1 MAIRGGYAPPG
12 VYTETIF
19 ESPTPQNNFS
29 GRIPLLIGS
38 GTESFS
44 QRGLSVVRG
53 SSATVDQQ
61 IVEEDATGRSVLA
74 ELPDGSYSLG
84 DFDGTSRVIRTRQ
97 WPLVTGDGT
106 GTTATT
112 ASSTSATINGQATVV
127 LSINAKEGLVT
138 LATAPQ
144 EGDDVRISYF
154 FNRTD
159 TLVQDENVSSQ
170 VSSDNSILYA
180 TFADMATTPTTRT
193 LVITVDGVV
202 HVIDLP
208 IKSSNSTRTEQLAF
222 IVAKINALKIGTL
235 TAGTYVDHKGNTN
248 LSLSASGSISIGAG
262 TANPHVGVDDGQSGS
277 ARNRVFYTAYNP
289 IVDGT
294 NGGIA
299 TSEVSDVTVKV
310 NGATVTPTSL
320 DSATGAVTLAVA
332 PPVGSTVSISYYFN
346 SFRDNFD
353 FIPSRDVLTLDRV
366 SLVPEGGGIK
376 SQFDQ
381 GISWVLKDD
390 KIYWGTF
397 TDVSIGNVQE
407 GTVSFG
413 PIQVTSSLRDERLFL
428 AECSSVTDDTVV
440 PARTLPNVFKLPQQ
454 PTDGTGTARPT
465 SNPALV
471 QVRVGTSISDALGK
485 AEAVVTRVNPVDS
498 TITLSQAVP
507 FGSKVFATFYYNNI
521 QDEFSPIGGYEVQVA
536 SVGGSNI
543 GTYTLSRSGLPLFGA
558 TYEGKGSDLSLTA
571 INFPSGSEAKSGVS
585 LSTGVPVEETV
596 TVKFASFDPT
606 PAIFTT
612 PNSAPY
618 SFLASTSDTITVK
631 LDNAVGNTD
640 IELTNPTGLGNRG
653 LMTYMVSEPLPYTAS
668 SDSANLGTVDGDL
681 VLKIDGVEMSIDLSG
696 ANAIANATAALVA
709 DEINTQVKAIGA
721 TYTAMTAIGPYTVV
735 EGENDTLSFHYE
747 DNLTEHT
754 VNLAQVLDAQQNEVA
769 DFRLPPGEYLTAD
782 ALATIITTQIKAFE
796 ADPENNPGVKLF
808 DQANPELSVSAI
820 DGKLVFTLNSLLG
833 AADFGYVE
841 FIAQADPTD
850 DFARVAG
857 IDVGAD
863 EGSQTKF
870 GILPIAY
877 SVANDL
883 SANTA
888 ASKDR
893 LILRNRTLI
902 GNSYFPPVELGI
914 EVIGGSVV
922 TNGQLGLQLEKII
935 SPRTSVVEAP
945 SLLLETGWTAQ
956 DATTG
961 SPTVTFY
968 NGSDSNFPANN
979 VLTLNLNGSS
989 QSVTFVGS
997 GAGTSTV
1004 LYTTVLTAINTQ
1016 LTGATA
1022 TIEGANLRLTLD
1034 SFDEDSFISVEKC
1047 TALDV
1052 FGLTEGA
1059 TVTDTAVTADA
1070 LCSALMQAGAWSSV
1084 KSFLTDPASAPV
1096 ASSYREKAISY
1107 VSVDGANSRYVNFET
1122 LSTGTQTSIAFV
1134 GGDAITTIT
1143 TNTGIEVND
1152 GAVGEASYQGFF
1164 VTSTNAVGSGSANT
1178 SLLNDGTGADGVIGQ
1193 TYVDSVTGLSF
1204 TILARD
1210 GGIPYPTGA
1219 NSTLTFKVGK
1229 TITANANIPVNAIA
1243 GVSLI
1248 VANTVGT
1255 EVGDKALVETF
1266 RSSELDAE
1274 PSIGTPYFMDIT
1286 RKKASFE
1293 TGVFNRISD
1302 VVSAFGPISVDN
1314 PLSLGAYI
1322 AFLNGASVIALKQIS
1337 LEEGQSEP
1345 TEAQMAT
1352 ALTDIEGEIS
1362 PGLSPSVIVPL
1373 LPASST
1379 LLTDVSLHC
1388 DVQSSLRFRSERTA
1402 ILGCPAGTSPEQAA
1416 TLARNVGNSR
1426 VRLVYPDI
1434 VSLSVTNTNGVT
1446 NNLIVD
1452 GRYLA
1457 VALACA
1463 STSSTVDVAT
1473 PWTNRNLVGFNGL
1486 LRNLDAVEANQTASA
1501 GVSILQQQG
1510 ALINVRQGLTTDV
1523 SSILA
1528 KTPTVIQIADEVH
1541 LRARNLLSGYIGQ
1554 KYLPSVIGQV
1564 EGRVNMMFKDLV
1576 KEQIIDSYTGLSVV
1590 RDPEDPTSLLV
1601 DVFYKPIFPLLYIQ
1615 FTFNVRSSI

>member
-1 MAIRGGYAPPG
+1 M
-12 VYTETIF
+12 E
-19 ESPTPQNNFS
+19 
-29 GRIPLLIGS
+29 
-38 GTESFS
+38 
-44 QRGLSVVRG
+44 
-53 SSATVDQQ
+53 
-61 IVEEDATGRSVLA
+61 
-74 ELPDGSYSLG
+74 
-84 DFDGTSRVIRTRQ
+84 
-97 WPLVTGDGT
+97 
-106 GTTATT
+106 
-112 ASSTSATINGQATVV
+112 
-127 LSINAKEGLVT
+127 
-138 LATAPQ
+138 
-144 EGDDVRISYF
+144 
-154 FNRTD
+154 
-159 TLVQDENVSSQ
+159 
-170 VSSDNSILYA
+170 
-180 TFADMATTPTTRT
+180 TTPTTRT
-193 LVITVDGVV
+193 LVITVDGLS

-208 IKSSNSTRTEQLAF
+208 PKTDGTTRTEHLGF
-222 IVAKINALKIGTL
+222 IVSKINALDIGTL
-235 TAGTYVDHKGNTN
+235 TASTYVDHKGNTN
-248 LSLSASGSISIGAG
+248 LALSASGSILIGAG
-262 TANPHVGVDDGQSGS
+262 TANPHIGVFAGQTGS
-277 ARNRVFYTAYNP
+277 ARNTVFYTAHNP

-310 NGATVTPTSL
+310 NGVVVTPVSL
-320 DSATGAVTLAVA
+320 DPTTGAVTLAVA
-332 PPVGSTVSISYYFN
+332 PPVDSTVSISYHFN

-353 FIPSRDVLTLDRV
+353 YIPSRDVLTVDRI
-366 SLVPEGGGIK
+366 SLVPEGGGNDAL
-376 SQFDQ
+376 FVE
-381 GISWVLKDD
+381 GVSWVLKND

-397 TDVSIGNVQE
+397 ADVSIGNIQE
-407 GTVSFG
+407 GQVSFG
-413 PIQVTSSLRDERLFL
+413 PTQVSASLRDERLFL
-428 AECSSVTDDTVV
+428 AECSNVTDSTVV
-440 PARTLPNVFKLPQQ
+440 PARTLPNVFKLPYQ
-454 PTDGTGTARPT
+454 PTDGTGTATPT

-471 QVRVGTSISDALGK
+471 QVRVGTSISDALAK
-485 AEAVVTRVNPVDS
+485 SAVPVTRVNPVDS

-521 QDEFSPIGGYEVQVA
+521 QDEFDIAGGGYEVQVA

-543 GTYTLSRSGLPLFGA
+543 GTYTLTKSGLPLFGA
-558 TYEGKGSDLSLTA
+558 TFEGKGSDLSLTA
-571 INFPSGSEAKSGVS
+571 INFPSGSETQSGVS

-606 PAIFTT
+606 PAIFTA
-612 PNSAPY
+612 PKSAPY

-631 LDNAVGNTD
+631 LDNAVANTD
-640 IELTNPTGLGNRG
+640 IELTNPTGLGNKG

-668 SDSANLGTVDGDL
+668 SDNANLGTVDGDL
-681 VLKIDGVEMSIDLSG
+681 FLKIDGVEMSIDLSG
-696 ANAIANATAALVA
+696 ANAIANATAALIA
-709 DEINTQVKAIGA
+709 AEINTQAKAIGA
-721 TYTAMTAIGPYTVV
+721 TYTAMTPIGPFTVI

-754 VNLAQVLDAQQNEVA
+754 VNLAQVLNNGAEVA
-769 DFRLPPGEYLTAD
+769 DFRLTPGEYLTAD
-782 ALATIITTQIKAFE
+782 ALATEITTQIKAFE
-796 ADPENNPGVKLF
+796 ADPVNNAGVKLF
-808 DQANPELSVSAI
+808 DQVNPELSVSAI

-833 AADFGYVE
+833 GADFGYVE

-863 EGSQTKF
+863 GGSQTKF

-883 SANTA
+883 SAETL

-902 GNSYFPPVELGI
+902 GDSYFPSLSGESALGI
-914 EVIGGSVV
+914 DIIGGSVLP
-922 TNGQLGLQLEKII
+922 QLGLVVEKVI
-935 SPRTSVVEAP
+935 SPRQAVVVAP
-945 SLLLETGWTAQ
+945 SLLLKTGWSSQ
-956 DATTG
+956 DVATG

-968 NGSDSNFPANN
+968 DGSDSNFPANN
-979 VLTLNLNGSS
+979 VLTLNIDGSS
-989 QSVTFVGS
+989 HSVTFVGS
-997 GAGTSTV
+997 GTGTSTV

-1016 LTGATA
+1016 LAGIATA
-1022 TIEGANLRLTLD
+1022 TIEGANLRLTVD

-1047 TALDV
+1047 TATTV
-1052 FGLTEGA
+1052 FALTEGS
-1059 TVTDTAVTADA
+1059 TQRSVEVSADA
-1070 LCSALMQAGAWSSV
+1070 LSSALLQAGAWTSLQ
-1084 KSFLTDPASAPV
+1084 SFLTDPAAV
-1096 ASSYREKAISY
+1096 AVAGSYREKAISY
-1107 VSVDGANSRYVNFET
+1107 VSVDDANSRYVNFET

-1134 GGDAITTIT
+1134 SGDAITTIS
-1143 TNTGIEVND
+1143 TNLGIKVGD
-1152 GAVGEASYQGFF
+1152 GAIGEAFYQGFF
-1164 VTSTNAVGSGSANT
+1164 VTSSNANGSGSANT
-1178 SLLNDGTGADGVIGQ
+1178 SVLNDGTGADGVVGQ
-1193 TYVDSVTGLSF
+1193 TYVDSVTGLTF
-1204 TILARD
+1204 TVLGRD
-1210 GGIPYPTGA
+1210 GGIPYPSGA
-1219 NSTLTFKVGK
+1219 NSTLTFKVSR
-1229 TITANANIPVNAIA
+1229 TITTNANIPVNAIA

-1255 EVGDKALVETF
+1255 EVGDKALVETYLK
-1266 RSSELDAE
+1266 SGKE
-1274 PSIGTPYFMDIT
+1274 PSIGTPYFMNIT
-1286 RKKASFE
+1286 RRKASFA

-1302 VVSAFGPISVDN
+1302 VIAAFGPISVDN

-1337 LEEGQSEP
+1337 LGDGQSEP

-1352 ALTDIEGEIS
+1352 ALTEVEGEIS
-1362 PGLSPSVIVPL
+1362 SGLSPSVIVPL

-1457 VALACA
+1457 VAIACA

-1473 PWTNRNLVGFNGL
+1473 PWTNTNLVGFNGL

-1501 GVSILQQQG
+1501 GVTILQQRG

-1541 LRARNLLSGYIGQ
+1541 LRARNLLAGYIGQ

-1564 EGRVNMMFKDLV
+1564 EGRVNTMFKDLV